1 MHNMKGFT
9 LRYDTL
15 LEKDFYNFR
24 YYTNSEGD
32 PTNPILITGFE
43 NLIDFLLT
51 EIKERDAILD
61 KLKTTKEISLGVSL

>member
-1 MHNMKGFT
+1 MKGFT
-9 LRYDTL
+9 IRYDTM
-15 LEKDFYNFR
+15 LEKDFYNFK
-24 YYTNSEGD
+24 YYTDSEGNSA
-32 PTNPILITGFE
+32 NPIPINGFE